1 MLNLKEKAQIGKG
14 TNIFN
19 IWFKLFRKGAI
30 QSGAPLP
37 GLQKFRQEI
46 NYYGISLYVFLI
58 SDLAYQIRN
67 KSCRKYE
74 IMSMYPPDG
83 KEEICLKIKERRENI
98 LLRRTDTKSR
108 KDFVREE
115 PLRRLH

>member
-37 GLQKFRQEI
+37 GLQKFRQETGRKFKKMKTSYMS
-46 NYYGISLYVFLI
+46 YY
-58 SDLAYQIRN
+58 
-67 KSCRKYE
+67 
-74 IMSMYPPDG
+74 
-83 KEEICLKIKERRENI
+83 NI
-98 LLRRTDTKSR
+98 
-108 KDFVREE
+108 
-115 PLRRLH
+115 

>member
-46 NYYGISLYVFLI
+46 
-58 SDLAYQIRN
+58 
-67 KSCRKYE
+67 
-74 IMSMYPPDG
+74 
-83 KEEICLKIKERRENI
+83 
-98 LLRRTDTKSR
+98 
-108 KDFVREE
+108 
-115 PLRRLH
+115 